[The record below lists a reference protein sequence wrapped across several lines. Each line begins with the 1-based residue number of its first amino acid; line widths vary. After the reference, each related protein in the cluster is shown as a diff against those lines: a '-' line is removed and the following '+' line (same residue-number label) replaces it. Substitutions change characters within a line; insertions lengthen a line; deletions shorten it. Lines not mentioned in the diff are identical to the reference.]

1 MAGHSHFANI
11 KHKKAARDAKK
22 AKIFTKAAREIA
34 IAAKNGTDVN
44 FNAALRVAISKARA
58 VNLPKDRI
66 ETAIKSHDSV
76 DTNYDYIRY
85 NAFLGGGIALI
96 IECETNN
103 KNRTI
108 MEVRYALSK
117 NDGNIVDGGGVE
129 FMFSRIGRIVYEG
142 LTLEEDKVFETALEA
157 GANNVEVE
165 EDVVLIE
172 TDYSNLHDIAN
183 ILCEKL
189 GNASSVEVFWKANNY
204 INIADE
210 AALEGAEKCIA
221 ALEELDDVDNV
232 FSNALNL
239 L

>member
-22 AKIFTKAAREIA
+22 AKVFTKAAREIA

-44 FNAALRVAISKARA
+44 FNAALRVAIAKARA

-66 ETAIKSHDSV
+66 ETAIKSHDLV

-108 MEVRYALSK
+108 MEVRHALSK
-117 NDGNIVDGGGVE
+117 NGGSIVDGGGVE
-129 FMFSRIGRIVYEG
+129 FMFSRIGRIVYEDVK
-142 LTLEEDKVFETALEA
+142 LEEEEVFEIALEA
-157 GANNVEVE
+157 GANNVEI
-165 EDVVLIE
+165 EDSVALIE
-172 TDYSNLHDIAN
+172 TDYNTLHDIAN
-183 ILCEKL
+183 ILVEKL
-189 GNASSVEVFWKANNY
+189 GNPSSVDVFWKANDY
-204 INIADE
+204 INIPDAE
-210 AALEGAEKCIA
+210 VLESAKKCIA
-221 ALEELDDVDNV
+221 ALEELDDVDSV
-232 FSNALNL
+232 FSNAADL